1 MSSSRKTLLCHL
13 LAGLVLVSLN
23 GCILDLFF
31 GGDKKKDPAIRPVG
45 GDKAG
50 MIMADSNPE
59 FDKVKDPAITADT
72 WFAAGQLHE
81 SQGNLPAAIEQY
93 RRTLKLNDEH
103 HGALY
108 RLGVL
113 YATSREYPRAVE
125 MWKRYIDVTHHSA
138 VGYSNLGFC
147 HELAGDPAEAERAYR
162 TGIERDSDSA
172 PCRINYGLM
181 LARHGR
187 INDAVAQMQPVL
199 TPAEVHFN
207 VGSVHEGMGRKE
219 LARAEYEHALRLDPK
234 LKDAAS
240 RLRELDSVTAVN
252 PAD

>member
-1 MSSSRKTLLCHL
+1 MNLRCHFAAAVLLFSC
-13 LAGLVLVSLN
+13 S
-23 GCILDLFF
+23 GCIFDLF
-31 GGDKKKDPAIRPVG
+31 GGKKEDAGIRPVG

-50 MIMADSNPE
+50 MTAVDLTSD
-59 FDKVKDPAITADT
+59 FDKVKEPKISPDT
-72 WFAAGQLHE
+72 WFAAGQLQE
-81 SQGNLPAAIEQY
+81 SQGKIPGAIENY
-93 RRTLKLNDEH
+93 RKVLAMNDSH

-113 YATSREYPRAVE
+113 YATTQKYSEAIE
-125 MWKRYIDVTHHSA
+125 TWKRYINVTHHSA

-147 HELAGDPAEAERAYR
+147 YELSGQTVDAEKAYR

-187 INDAVAQMQPVL
+187 IDDGIAQMTLVL
-199 TPAEVHFN
+199 SQAEVHFN
-207 VGSVHEGMGRKE
+207 VGSVHEGQGRME
-219 LARAEYEHALRLDPK
+219 LARVEYQKALELDPK

-240 RLRELDSVTAVN
+240 RLQKIDSVTAVN
-252 PAD
+252 PAE

>member
-1 MSSSRKTLLCHL
+1 MKLVCHL
-13 LAGLVLVSLN
+13 AAAVVLVSLN

-31 GGDKKKDPAIRPVG
+31 GGGKKEADPTIRPVG
-45 GDKAG
+45 KDQA
-50 MIMADSNPE
+50 ALVNVDATSE
-59 FDKVKDPAITADT
+59 FDKVKDPKINADT

-81 SQGNLPAAIEQY
+81 SQGSLPAAIDQY
-93 RRTLKLNDEH
+93 NQALRVNDEH

-113 YATSREYPRAVE
+113 YATTRNYPEAIKT
-125 MWKRYIDVTHHSA
+125 WKRYISVTHHSA

-147 HELAGDPAEAERAYR
+147 HELAGDTAEAERAYL

-187 INDAVAQMQPVL
+187 IDDGIAQMRPVL
-199 TPAEVHFN
+199 SEAEVHFN
-207 VGSVHEGMGRKE
+207 VGSVHEGQGRKA
-219 LARAEYEHALRLDPK
+219 LARAEYQKALELDPK
-234 LKDAAS
+234 LKDAS
-240 RLRELDSVTAVN
+240 LRLQKLESVTAIS
-252 PAD
+252 PTE

>member
-1 MSSSRKTLLCHL
+1 MNLRCHL
-13 LAGLVLVSLN
+13 VAAVLCVSLS
-23 GCILDLFF
+23 GCFIF
-31 GGDKKKDPAIRPVG
+31 GGRKKQEPTIRPVG
-45 GDKAG
+45 KEQAGPMPVDLTNDFDKAR
-50 MIMADSNPE
+50 
-59 FDKVKDPAITADT
+59 DPKINADT

-81 SQGNLPAAIEQY
+81 SQGNLPAAMEQY
-93 RRTLKLNDEH
+93 RRALKQNDEH

-113 YATSREYPRAVE
+113 YATTHNFDDAIKT
-125 MWKRYIDVTHHSA
+125 WKRYISVTHHSA

-147 HELAGDPAEAERAYR
+147 HELAGNPSEAERAYL

-187 INDAVAQMQPVL
+187 IDDAVAQMQQVL

-207 VGSVHEGMGRKE
+207 IGSVHEGQGRNE
-219 LARAEYEHALRLDPK
+219 LARAEYQKALQLDPK
-234 LKDAAS
+234 LRDATL
-240 RLRELDSVTAVN
+240 RLQKLQAVTAIN
-252 PAD
+252 PAE